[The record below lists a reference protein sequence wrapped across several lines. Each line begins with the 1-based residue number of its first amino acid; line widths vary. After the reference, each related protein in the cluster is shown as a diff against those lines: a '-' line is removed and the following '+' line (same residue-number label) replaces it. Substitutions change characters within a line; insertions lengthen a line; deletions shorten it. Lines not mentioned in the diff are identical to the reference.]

1 MLVAFEGIDGA
12 EQTTVLALLKKRKK
26 ASQYEFC
33 KAFNAPLD
41 GDSQQAPAH
50 KDSGLA
56 RTDVFTADQVWTYD
70 NKTLPAL
77 KQNKIVIWDG
87 YVDTVLAYR
96 YAEESTG
103 GIVNHDLAHAI
114 NNPFKKPDLTFY
126 FHTDEQMFLDDTTAK
141 NRRKPA
147 TIEFLR
153 SMNKFYEN
161 KVQTDSTYVKVDASQ
176 PIEHVYEV
184 VNSILQSFEFHK
196 NSALKIDHERAD
208 VLVKLLNKQY
218 YNDPF
223 FLSVQANLIGN
234 QVPKGV
240 AKGSKYHARFLYYI
254 ACNDHGLK
262 SNSMYE
268 KAKRLYEDH
277 PEYFDPRTI
286 INLSEDDIFNAI
298 VKKLGA
304 RYPNAL
310 LRSWIENTS
319 FIMQNYEGEPINLF
333 TSTDDAYVLLK
344 SIQKLR
350 GYGPKI
356 SGMLVRAIHGLKFN
370 PALKNMEAVLVPV
383 DIHDSRIL
391 FKTGVFSV
399 PESENFDYYDYVL
412 PAQKEL
418 LSACNRNRL
427 DWTIVDKALWLIGSH
442 NRTDSLV
449 DEVMKVKG

>member
-1 MLVAFEGIDGA
+1 
-12 EQTTVLALLKKRKK
+12 
-26 ASQYEFC
+26 
-33 KAFNAPLD
+33 
-41 GDSQQAPAH
+41 
-50 KDSGLA
+50 
-56 RTDVFTADQVWTYD
+56 
-70 NKTLPAL
+70 
-77 KQNKIVIWDG
+77 
-87 YVDTVLAYR
+87 
-96 YAEESTG
+96 
-103 GIVNHDLAHAI
+103 
-114 NNPFKKPDLTFY
+114 
-126 FHTDEQMFLDDTTAK
+126 
-141 NRRKPA
+141 
-147 TIEFLR
+147 
-153 SMNKFYEN
+153 MNKFYEN
-161 KVQTDSTYVKVDASQ
+161 KVQTDSTYVRVDASQ
-176 PIEHVYEV
+176 PIEQVYEV
-184 VNSILQSFEFHK
+184 VNSILQAFEFHK

-268 KAKRLYEDH
+268 KAKRLYETH

-399 PESENFDYYDYVL
+399 PKSENFDYYDYVL

-449 DEVMKVKG
+449 EEVMKVKG